1 MDKEEKGEYMN
12 LLFFLKSKSDVTYI
26 DESNTARQALET
38 MKHHGFTA
46 VPVVSDDG
54 RYVGTITE
62 GDLLWEI
69 LKHDPFEY
77 KMSEHIYVKD
87 MIRQQLNPAARVDT
101 SMADLLLMATKQ
113 NFIPIIDDR
122 KLFIG
127 IVTRKDILQYYYRLH
142 YVDNNPKEFAEE
154 YQK

>member
-1 MDKEEKGEYMN
+1 MN
-12 LLFFLKSKSDVTYI
+12 LLFFLKSKADVTYI
-26 DESNTARQALET
+26 EADNTARQALET

-46 VPVVSDDG
+46 VPVVSADG
-54 RYVGTITE
+54 RYAGTITE

-77 KMSEHIYVKD
+77 KMSEHICVLD
-87 MIRQQLNPAARVDT
+87 IIREQLNPAAKVDT

-113 NFIPIIDDR
+113 NFIPIVDDR

-142 YVDNNPKEFAEE
+142 YEATNEENAKEW
-154 YQK
+154 QK